1 MREIKRNLG
10 NHDDYNPVTLSR
22 NYTEEELRAEYKRMR
37 ENLRKGVE
45 RIKKSG
51 EFPDAQIIKAYDSFA
66 AAGRYDKYQL
76 AMKLSNLESVLSA
89 NTSTLTGLKR
99 QRADTIETLHDRG
112 FTNITRAN
120 YRDYTRFLDSTRSLA
135 LSILRYS
142 YNKRG
147 LVEGADKNKRLQLF
161 NIAQSK
167 GITTN
172 SLIKD
177 FKFYMAHLDE
187 IKSLPDRK
195 SGRKIGI
202 KSVRNMLKK

>member
-10 NHDDYNPVTLSR
+10 NHDSYNPVTLSR
-22 NYTEEELRAEYKRMR
+22 NYSEDELRVEYKRMR
-37 ENLRKGVE
+37 ENLRKNIE

-51 EFPDAQIIKAYDSFA
+51 QFPEAQIIKTYESFG

-89 NTSTLTGLKR
+89 NTATLTGLKA
-99 QRADTIETLHDRG
+99 QREETIETLHDRG
-112 FTNITRAN
+112 FSNINRAN
-120 YRDYTRFLDSTRSLA
+120 YRDYIRFLDSTRSLA

-147 LVEGADKNKRLQLF
+147 LAEGADKNKRLQLF
-161 NIAQSK
+161 NIAQAK

-172 SLIKD
+172 SLIRD
-177 FKFYMAHLDE
+177 FKFYMSHLDE

-195 SGRKIGI
+195 GGKKLGI
-202 KSVRNMLKK
+202 KSVRKMLKK